1 MFAFLLA
8 VLEVNA
14 KLMLDHL
21 HQRKETD
28 SQMAML
34 EFRKQLVKELLNNP
48 YRLEGVEEER
58 RNLRRRVTIPEHGD
72 AVDAKKRREPIVFVI
87 RQPSIALIALQ
98 NIFVMPSCVRQ
109 LRLN

>member
-1 MFAFLLA
+1 
-8 VLEVNA
+8 
-14 KLMLDHL
+14 MLDHL

-72 AVDAKKRREPIVFVI
+72 AVDAKKRQEPIVFVI